1 MRVES
6 PGSLKS
12 FIEGVKRRDL
22 WLYLADQIIS
32 SRFRNSKL
40 GTLWLVLQNLAF
52 SAGAGYIWSQI
63 FHTDPRF
70 FIPFVGVGF
79 AVWGFISTCYVDG
92 SFALVAAGGYLKQL
106 PIPQSVFLI
115 RYVLAH
121 VIFMSVALATALA
134 TAFVLGVRMGWGSL
148 YAIPGLLLVIVAMFG
163 TVTTFSYLGA
173 RFRDVPHALQS
184 VFQFLFVLTPVI
196 YSPDILIKKGLG
208 WAVYINPFNAFL
220 DVVRTP
226 IMYGTPATAI
236 SYGMA
241 ALYIVV
247 FTLSSIII
255 YRLSASKLVYE
266 L

>member
-22 WLYLADQIIS
+22 WLYLAEQIIS
-32 SRFRNSKL
+32 SRFRNSRL

-52 SAGAGYIWSQI
+52 AGGAGYIWSQI

-115 RYVLAH
+115 RYLLAH
-121 VIFMSVALATALA
+121 VIFMMVALGTALA
-134 TAFVLGVRMGWGSL
+134 TAFVLGVRMGPGSL
-148 YAIPGLLLVIVAMFG
+148 YAIPGLLLVIVAMFF
-163 TVTTFSYLGA
+163 TVMTFSYLGA

-184 VFQFLFVLTPVI
+184 IFQFLFVLTPVI
-196 YSPDILIKKGLG
+196 YSPEILIKRGLG
-208 WAVYINPFNAFL
+208 WAVHINPFNAFL

-226 IMYGTPATAI
+226 IMYGTAATPV
-236 SYGMA
+236 SYWMA
-241 ALYIVV
+241 GLYIVV
-247 FTLSSIII
+247 FGIAAAVI